1 MKGGTVQINWHL
13 TKPVLTLD
21 FHPISSLLATGGAD
35 FDIKLWTINSDDT
48 EQKLPTASYQSSL
61 SHHGSAVNVLRF
73 SPSEKLHLT
82 VVLLSWQMRRL
93 GLGAVIWGKSDWALC
108 CEKGEQLASGADG
121 GELLIWKLHS
131 TETGQTWKVFKTLAF
146 HRKDVLD
153 LQWSTDGAFLISG
166 SVDNSCLIWDANK
179 GSVHQILDAHFHYV
193 QGVAWDPLAKYVA
206 SLSSDRTCRIYVNK
220 PQAKAKGTEKVNYVC
235 QHVITKAE
243 QPSADNCKSTKSHLF
258 HDETLAS
265 FFRRLAWSPD
275 GSFLLVPA
283 GSYKVSP
290 ASETINT
297 AYIFSRRNLSRQ
309 ENATS
314 NKFMPALQ
322 LPGASKPVIAVRFC
336 PMRFNLRGSIPSGFF
351 KLPYRLIFAVATL
364 NSLYVYDTE
373 SIPPIAVLAGLHYAA
388 ITDIAWS
395 SDARYLA
402 LSSQDGYCT
411 LVEFENDE
419 LGSPILSEQ
428 KKTADDSSN
437 CPVEKP
443 EDMEIEEA
451 PKDGPVV
458 ANNEKI
464 EAEKNEGKQK
474 STSSTSDPSI
484 GNKPAKRR
492 ITPIAIDP

>member
-73 SPSEKLHLT
+73 SPS
-82 VVLLSWQMRRL
+82 
-93 GLGAVIWGKSDWALC
+93 
-108 CEKGEQLASGADG
+108 GEQLASGADG

-297 AYIFSRRNLSRQ
+297 AYIFSRRNLSR
-309 ENATS
+309 
-314 NKFMPALQ
+314 PALQ